1 MGMGP
6 DNIKAMVGLDP
17 GLYYNMQCIWMHTAS
32 VYLDM
37 YLLYRI
43 ESSIVFRCCHIG

>member
-1 MGMGP
+1 MGL

-17 GLYYNMQCIWMHTAS
+17 GLYYNTAVCMWMHTAS

-37 YLLYRI
+37 LGTYY
-43 ESSIVFRCCHIG
+43 IVLNHQ